1 MGYYKK
7 LSTQGRSR
15 SGGPGQKVS
24 NQSGSAMIDITT
36 SVDAS
41 AVFSILDD
49 LKGYKQIKKAD
60 IKNAHRLVA
69 LSGKRKYR
77 RAIKDYHKII
87 HVRRGSG
94 TEIDVH
100 PGALR
105 KSINAID
112 PGNGTNYW
120 LGPKTRKGLG
130 GKGPRIS
137 KSDGWFAHIVEMGAN
152 YFGAGPNEGVFERNR
167 KAVLDVMRK
176 NAKNQHK
183 KLLESIYK

>member
-7 LSTQGRSR
+7 LSTDRSAGSR
-15 SGGPGQKVS
+15 VS
-24 NQSGSAMIDITT
+24 NKSGTASVDITT

-41 AVFSILDD
+41 SVFKVLDD
-49 LKGYKQIKKAD
+49 LRQYKQIKKTD

-77 RAIKDYHKII
+77 NAIKDYHKVIQ
-87 HVRRGSG
+87 VRRGSG

-100 PGALR
+100 PGSLR
-105 KSINAID
+105 KSISAID

-120 LGPKTRKGLG
+120 LGPKTRGGLK
-130 GKGPRIS
+130 GKGPRVS

-152 YFGAGPNEGVFERNR
+152 YFGAGRNEGVFEKNRN
-167 KAVLDVMRK
+167 AVLAVMQK
-176 NAKNQHK
+176 NANRQHK
-183 KLLESIYK
+183 RLLESIYK